1 MKELGRLLN
10 KKTIMIMIAAAFICV
25 AAVVARD
32 FSDCGIDNYNVKV
45 REYHWLEAGHTD
57 DERKQHLDSL
67 SSDERRIYK
76 RLAKEYDIRTEYI
89 EGYRDNVNA
98 VISNAQNM
106 KKFSVFGTTDSVANI
121 DKTERDYSRIKDVN
135 VTKVSSRAIEQ
146 YLQHDISIYVMLAL
160 MIYVIYNIYEYRD
173 NGMWQLTYTA
183 KNGRMRFS
191 ACSVA
196 AMFIIIAVQMFIMN
210 ICAAGGMLCIY
221 GGNKILTEPVQCLT
235 GYSSYTLPV
244 SVITYLFI
252 RYLLIQ

>member
-98 VISNAQNM
+98 VISNAQP
-106 KKFSVFGTTDSVANI
+106 I
-121 DKTERDYSRIKDVN
+121 
-135 VTKVSSRAIEQ
+135 
-146 YLQHDISIYVMLAL
+146 
-160 MIYVIYNIYEYRD
+160 
-173 NGMWQLTYTA
+173 
-183 KNGRMRFS
+183 
-191 ACSVA
+191 
-196 AMFIIIAVQMFIMN
+196 
-210 ICAAGGMLCIY
+210 
-221 GGNKILTEPVQCLT
+221 
-235 GYSSYTLPV
+235 
-244 SVITYLFI
+244 
-252 RYLLIQ
+252 